1 MSRNGRIVTILL
13 LAVGSAAPVMARTA
27 WAPVGQGTLQIV
39 NANLQAPAR
48 SSARPST
55 PRVRAVAPLKHTDV
69 QIKMRGFVAEVT
81 VTQEFVNPLGRAIE
95 AVYIFPLPDESAVNA
110 MEMRIGRRIIR
121 GKIERRQAA
130 RQQYEQARDQCKRA
144 ALLEQE
150 RPNIFT
156 QSVANIAP
164 GETIRV
170 VIRYVQALPYK
181 DGAYEIVFPM
191 VVAPRYIPAH
201 GGGGQIVKGNQPDAM
216 LISSDGLAD
225 GVAPATRPATT
236 TSATPINRRRI
247 TPKILPAGRRCGHDI
262 SLSVD
267 IDAGVP
273 ISKLTSRAHKVTTAR
288 DGEAG
293 ATVKLDRGDSV
304 PNKDFVLNVATAGDQ
319 PEIGLLAHHN
329 GKSGYFTLLLQ
340 PPNAPAAEQIR
351 PREVI
356 LLLDVSGSMS
366 GRPID
371 LSKRAAVK
379 VLQSLRPTDRFNII
393 SFAGAAHTYR
403 RAPVTAT
410 PVEVGKAIKHV
421 RHRLRAGGGTE
432 MLKGL
437 RAALNQPKPD
447 EMLRVFVF
455 LSDGFIGNEIEI
467 LAEVKA
473 NVGTSRFF
481 SFGVGSSVNRYL
493 LERMATLGHGRCEII
508 LLNDDPVKTIQ
519 RFVDRMK
526 APVLTDVEVKVNGV
540 EVFDCLPSHVPDL
553 YAGLPV
559 YAHGR
564 YRAGGKAT
572 VEILG
577 RIGPARTSSKM
588 SVTFPGPSKASS
600 PLPSIWARQRIKQL
614 EMDKL
619 GSGDASA
626 IEEQITQVALE
637 YSLMSQYTSFVA
649 IDETPTGLTGSP
661 DRQDV
666 DVPLADGYERGASD
680 PTSTPPASPTP
691 VPPAL
696 VSPVPVGPM
705 QAPPPV
711 GSQYTRGS
719 AYQSGPGPVS
729 VGGTGGGPIG
739 PIGLGI
745 LGVLAAGEVLRRR
758 RRSAK

>member
-1 MSRNGRIVTILL
+1 MSRNGNRNRQIVTIVLL
-13 LAVGSAAPVMARTA
+13 VLGSAAPLMARTA
-27 WAPVGQGTLQIV
+27 WAPVGQGTLQITSED
-39 NANLQAPAR
+39 LQAP
-48 SSARPST
+48 SRPF
-55 PRVRAVAPLKHTDV
+55 RKQVRAVAPLKHTDV
-69 QIKMRGFVAEVT
+69 RIKVRGFVAEVT
-81 VTQEFVNPLGRAIE
+81 VTQEFVNPMSRAIE

-121 GKIERRQAA
+121 GRIERRQAA
-130 RQQYEQARDQCKRA
+130 RQQYEQARDEGKRA

-201 GGGGQIVKGNQPDAM
+201 GGGGQIVEGNRPDAT

-225 GVAPATRPATT
+225 GIAPATRPVTT
-236 TSATPINRRRI
+236 TSATSAGGFAHSAGVPDWRRI
-247 TPKILPAGRRCGHDI
+247 TPKILPKGRRCGHDI

-267 IDAGVP
+267 VDAGVP
-273 ISKLTSRAHKVTTAR
+273 ISKLTSRAHKVTITR

-340 PPNAPAAEQIR
+340 PPKTPAAEHVR

-356 LLLDVSGSMS
+356 LVMDCSGSMG

-379 VLQSLRPTDRFNII
+379 VLESLRPADRFNII

-403 RAPVTAT
+403 RAPVTAS
-410 PVEVGKAIKHV
+410 PAEVGRAIRHV
-421 RHRLRAGGGTE
+421 RHRLRADGGTE
-432 MLKGL
+432 MLNGI
-437 RAALNQPKPD
+437 RTALNQPKPD
-447 EMLRVFVF
+447 EMLRIFVF
-455 LSDGFIGNEIEI
+455 LSDGLIGNEREI

-473 NVGTSRFF
+473 HVGTSRFF

-493 LERMATLGHGRCEII
+493 LERMADVGHGRCEII
-508 LLNDDPVKTIQ
+508 LLNDDPAKTIQ
-519 RFVDRMK
+519 RYVDRMK
-526 APVLTDVEVKVNGV
+526 VPVLTDVEVKVDGV
-540 EVFDCLPSHVPDL
+540 EVFDCLPTHVPDL

-572 VEILG
+572 VKVLG
-577 RIGPARTSSKM
+577 RIGPSRTSSTM
-588 SVTFPGPSKASS
+588 TFTFPGPSKASS

-614 EMDKL
+614 ELDKL
-619 GSGDASA
+619 GSGDTGA

-649 IDETPTGLTGSP
+649 IDQTPTGLTGSP

-666 DVPLADGYERGASD
+666 DVPLADGYPAGATGQ
-680 PTSTPPASPTP
+680 PAPAQALPP
-691 VPPAL
+691 
-696 VSPVPVGPM
+696 G
-705 QAPPPV
+705 
-711 GSQYTRGS
+711 GSQYAGGP
-719 AYQSGPGPVS
+719 AYRPGPVS
-729 VGGTGGGPIG
+729 VGGYGGGPVG
-739 PIGLGI
+739 LVGLGI
-745 LGVLAAGEVLRRR
+745 LGVLAAGELLRRR
-758 RRSAK
+758 RRSAR